1 MLYKHTLT
9 LTRLQ
14 SFCDSEGIIF
24 LKDITL
30 AHLTKWRAAWTFES
44 PLAKRNNQERVK
56 SFFKFCFDAGLSPTN
71 PPGQL
76 SSIQVKADEST
87 RVSPLCLYACL
98 RGAPRRGLSS
108 RSMLCLRAVLRVRS
122 RAISV
127 PLTRNCTELAALDAI
142 CRGLSVWNYVSERFR
157 IPLSPPCFQ

>member
-108 RSMLCLRAVLRVRS
+108 RVYAPFARSFACPFPCHFRAVNTELHRTSRVRCHLPRS
-122 RAISV
+122 K
-127 PLTRNCTELAALDAI
+127 CMEL
-142 CRGLSVWNYVSERFR
+142 R
-157 IPLSPPCFQ
+157 